1 MFTASHTPPWEKI
14 YETSDALR
22 VQLLRAFL
30 HEKHDIPAVAL
41 NKQDSLYHFG
51 MHELYVP
58 TRDAVLA
65 KFLIAHEATA
75 E

>member
-1 MFTASHTPPWEKI
+1 METEPWEKV
-14 YETSDALR
+14 YESREGWR
-22 VQLLRAFL
+22 VELLRAFL
-30 HEKHDIPAVAL
+30 TEKHDLMAVVI

-65 KFLIAHEATA
+65 KFLITHEAAA